1 MGIVTLW
8 LLAVLIVSHGLALIY
23 VIVCLRRLRR
33 EIGFLRVTTFE
44 TLIGEL
50 KMRAPRHDAE
60 QS

>member
-1 MGIVTLW
+1 MGIVTFW
-8 LLAVLIVSHGLALIY
+8 LLAALVVLHGLALIY

-33 EIGFLRVTTFE
+33 EISFLRVATFE

-50 KMRAPRHDAE
+50 KTRAPRHDAE

>member
-8 LLAVLIVSHGLALIY
+8 LLAALIVSHGLALIY

-33 EIGFLRVTTFE
+33 EIGFLRVTMLE

-50 KMRAPRHDAE
+50 KARAPRHDAE